1 MVCVVPIDR
10 MAVTSRT
17 PVRMSPIASAAFRD
31 RIPSLLAAARRL
43 LDEKDAQDVVEEAL
57 RTAEALLLEFRAANP
72 GVWLQGL
79 VVGLSVSR
87 ARPRPRR
94 HAPPADLRAGRDADE
109 IGFARPGG
117 GAQLR

>member
-10 MAVTSRT
+10 MAAQSNVTLRT
-17 PVRMSPIASAAFRD
+17 PLAASGELRD

-43 LDEKDAQDVVEEAL
+43 LDENEAQDVVEEAV
-57 RTAEALLLEFRAANP
+57 RTAEALMREFRAPSP

-94 HAPPADLRAGRDADE
+94 HAPPADLRAGRNADE
-109 IGFARPGG
+109 RGDRVPCR
-117 GAQLR
+117 L